1 MKFNIKILLLIL
13 ILINC
18 TSYSQ
23 NKTLNL
29 FGNWEITDYLENK
42 SDFTLSVDNYVSMS
56 INEEFIDGKNFI
68 IRGGKYNGQK
78 GELKYIINY
87 EKTPI
92 EIDLIAVKE
101 NKEMGRILGVIK
113 PINENEF
120 LMILNFDGKRNS
132 DFSENNYEQIMTVK
146 RKD

>member
-68 IRGGKYNGQK
+68 IRGGKYNGRK
-78 GELKYIINY
+78 GELKYIIKIIHQVAY
-87 EKTPI
+87 I
-92 EIDLIAVKE
+92 
-101 NKEMGRILGVIK
+101 
-113 PINENEF
+113 
-120 LMILNFDGKRNS
+120 
-132 DFSENNYEQIMTVK
+132 
-146 RKD
+146 

>member
-1 MKFNIKILLLIL
+1 MKSNIKILLLIL
-13 ILINC
+13 ILINY

>member
-1 MKFNIKILLLIL
+1 MKSNIKILLLIL

-68 IRGGKYNGQK
+68 IRCGKYNGQK

-132 DFSENNYEQIMTVK
+132 DFSENNYDQIMTVK

>member
-1 MKFNIKILLLIL
+1 MKSNIKILLLIL